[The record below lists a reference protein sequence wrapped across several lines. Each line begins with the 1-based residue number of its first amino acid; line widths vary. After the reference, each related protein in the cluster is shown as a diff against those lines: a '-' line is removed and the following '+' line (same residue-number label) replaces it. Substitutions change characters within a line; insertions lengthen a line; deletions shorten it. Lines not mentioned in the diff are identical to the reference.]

1 MLRDYFVAGGAVVA
15 LALLAYAGFQRGAA
29 AKAKAEVK
37 ALQGEVESLQESV
50 ESATRASDGWRAT
63 HAAADRA
70 LRECVAEWDRAV
82 QAGSAAQQ
90 QALAAA
96 RQLEAERAEWQRRW
110 KERSAGCTQSLYAMQ
125 AACAAEVG
133 AF

>member
-1 MLRDYFVAGGAVVA
+1 MRDYLMIALACAA
-15 LALLAYAGFQRGAA
+15 LALLTYGGFQRGAA
-29 AKAKAEVK
+29 AKAKAEVR
-37 ALQGEVESLQESV
+37 ALQASV

-70 LRECVAEWDRAV
+70 LRECVTQWDSAV
-82 QAGSAAQQ
+82 LAGNAAAQQ
-90 QALAAA
+90 AQAA
-96 RQLEAERAEWQRRW
+96 RQQLDAERREWQRRW
-110 KERSAGCTQSLYAMQ
+110 NERSAGCTQSLYAMQ